1 MMMMM
6 TIEWDSEA
14 VEILEI
20 RVLDLGKAALTGS
33 DEQ

>member
-6 TIEWDSEA
+6 TIESGFPSS
-14 VEILEI
+14 EILEI